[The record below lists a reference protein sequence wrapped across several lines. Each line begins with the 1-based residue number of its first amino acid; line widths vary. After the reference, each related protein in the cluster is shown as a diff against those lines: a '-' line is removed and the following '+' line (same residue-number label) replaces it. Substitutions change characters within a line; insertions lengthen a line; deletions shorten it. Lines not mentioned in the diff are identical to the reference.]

1 MIISTIDR
9 TSRTRQGGEEIR
21 WRSLARRGMLHS
33 ECDSVDYVRLS
44 PGTEFALRGREGTE
58 STWFVLA
65 GSGLLREQ
73 GSEAGERTLDA
84 GELVLLPTGADARIT
99 SGADGLE
106 LLWLVVMPRSISQ
119 SLPMRRPVA

>member
-9 TSRTRQGGEEIR
+9 TSSTRKGDEEIR

-58 STWFVLA
+58 SAWFALA
-65 GSGLLREQ
+65 GSGWLLEP
-73 GSEAGERTLDA
+73 GSKPAGRPIGS
-84 GELVLLPTGADARIT
+84 GELVLLPAGAEACLA
-99 SGADGLE
+99 SGDDGLE
-106 LLWLVVMPRSISQ
+106 LLWLAVLPRAISQ
-119 SLPMRRPVA
+119 SLPRRRPVA